1 MSKSETD
8 SSSVARRG
16 KCGSI
21 RYVKTSFP
29 YPQSYNI
36 LLLETHNKV
45 MNECWGTYKMCKH
58 QVIYT
63 VYIFSIDKEAVST
76 FVNKELV
83 VLENVQ
89 IVK

>member
-8 SSSVARRG
+8 SLSVARRG

-36 LLLETHNKV
+36 LLLEIMNK
-45 MNECWGTYKMCKH
+45 CWGTYKMCKH